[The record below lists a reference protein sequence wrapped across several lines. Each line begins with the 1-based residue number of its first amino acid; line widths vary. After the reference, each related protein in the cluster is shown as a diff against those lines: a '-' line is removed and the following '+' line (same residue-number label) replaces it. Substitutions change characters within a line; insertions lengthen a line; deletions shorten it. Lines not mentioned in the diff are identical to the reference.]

1 MLDCLIVGD
10 SIAVGTHNVMPQC
23 SEYATGGLNTWQWN
37 KKYKTADLTA
47 KSVIIS
53 LGTNDHQY
61 IKTRKELEDMRSRVK
76 ADRVYWVLPMGN
88 SPKSGV
94 SLDEIQHHVA
104 AVAEKYNDT
113 VISTK
118 RLQKDGIHPSWAG
131 YKELADATQ
140 K

>member
-1 MLDCLIVGD
+1 MIDCMIIGD

-37 KKYKTADLTA
+37 KKYKDADLTA
-47 KSVIIS
+47 RSVIIS

-61 IKTRKELEDMRSRVK
+61 IKTRKELETIRSRVK
-76 ADRVYWVLPMGN
+76 AERVYWILPMGN

-94 SLDEIQHHVA
+94 DLDDIQHTVA
-104 AVAEKYNDT
+104 EVAEKHNDI
-113 VISTK
+113 VIATK

-131 YKELADATQ
+131 YKELAEAA